1 MNVTDI
7 PIVALLLR
15 LHPHALD
22 NNPPLPIPPIPV
34 PPVPIPPD
42 PPVPINTN
50 ALDNFL
56 MSQLPDVAPDENDA
70 N

>member
-7 PIVALLLR
+7 PIVELLLR

-22 NNPPLPIPPIPV
+22 NIPPQPV
-34 PPVPIPPD
+34 PPDPLPPVPITPD
-42 PPVPINTN
+42 PPVPVNTN
-50 ALDNFL
+50 ALNNFL
-56 MSQLPDVAPDENDA
+56 LSQLPEVAPDENDA